1 MQTQIKATNMEM
13 TDAIRQYVEERL
25 LNVAKIVDEYDGA
38 AMVEVEVGKSSN
50 HHNKGPHMRVE
61 MNLTFLGNLFR
72 AEEEREDL
80 YEAIDV
86 CKDDLKR
93 QVVEHKD
100 RAKDEQRA
108 QRPDKE

>member
-1 MQTQIKATNMEM
+1 MQVNVKTLNMEM
-13 TDAIRQYVEERL
+13 TDAIRQYIDEKTL
-25 LNVAKIVDEYDGA
+25 AIAKIVDEYDGA
-38 AMVEVEVGKSSN
+38 AMVEVEVGKSTN
-50 HHNKGPHMRVE
+50 HHNKGPFMRAE
-61 MNLTFLGNLFR
+61 MMLTMLGNVFR

>member
-1 MQTQIKATNMEM
+1 MQVNVKTLNMEM
-13 TDAIRQYVEERL
+13 TDAIRQYIDEKML
-25 LNVAKIVDEYDGA
+25 AIAKIVDEYDGA
-38 AMVEVEVGKSSN
+38 AMVEGEVGKSTN
-50 HHNKGPHMRVE
+50 HHNKGPFMRAE
-61 MNLTFLGNLFR
+61 MMLTMLGNVFR